1 MPFTV
6 LSIRTTPQPTVCVT
20 CISLARGLHGV
31 TLSTFLRLFVIS
43 HCNHTLLG
51 CLAGSFNYDTP
62 QNGVSHTK
70 KIQLICRY
78 FFACRQ
84 LPQAFS
90 HWTVFI
96 ENKLLLPHAR
106 CFVKVAYVGKRE
118 TGWRCGVFECALLGA
133 PVVRTRADAQRARS
147 TTTHGRSRRG
157 GAGGTRRAR
166 AERTEG
172 TFRRDFSQGLL
183 EGAVFIVLIGG
194 KQG

>member
-1 MPFTV
+1 M
-6 LSIRTTPQPTVCVT
+6 SIRTTPQPTVCVT

-51 CLAGSFNYDTP
+51 CLAGSFNCDTP

-118 TGWRCGVFECALLGA
+118 TGWRCGVFECALLCASRPHEGG
-133 PVVRTRADAQRARS
+133 RAASEVDHHARPLAA
-147 TTTHGRSRRG
+147 RCRG
-157 GAGGTRRAR
+157 CNEASGYFGCNSVKK
-166 AERTEG
+166 ELYYYYYYLLL
-172 TFRRDFSQGLL
+172 LL
-183 EGAVFIVLIGG
+183 EAATPI
-194 KQG
+194 

>member
-96 ENKLLLPHAR
+96 ENKQQVFADFR
-106 CFVKVAYVGKRE
+106 FVADSQRNS
-118 TGWRCGVFECALLGA
+118 RA
-133 PVVRTRADAQRARS
+133 P
-147 TTTHGRSRRG
+147 
-157 GAGGTRRAR
+157 TRRAASVSTR
-166 AERTEG
+166 LASTETRRRRT
-172 TFRRDFSQGLL
+172 RWWDH
-183 EGAVFIVLIGG
+183 GALF
-194 KQG
+194 KS